1 MTDSIGQVP
10 QGITGKCDIKLL
22 PLGITIEGKTYPENE
37 VNLAEWKEAGN
48 LSTSSAISWEL
59 LWTHIA
65 N

>member
-1 MTDSIGQVP
+1 MTDSISQVP

-59 LWTHIA
+59 LWTHIT